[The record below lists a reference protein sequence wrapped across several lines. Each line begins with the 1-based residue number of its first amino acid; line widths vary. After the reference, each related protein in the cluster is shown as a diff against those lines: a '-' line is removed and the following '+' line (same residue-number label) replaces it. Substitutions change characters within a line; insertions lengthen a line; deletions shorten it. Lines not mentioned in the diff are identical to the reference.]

1 MEKHDPRAQ
10 SNFHGCISPLDSL
23 GSGDVT
29 AMRKNMGYARMYADK
44 MDLLSTMPRPDLAS
58 TRYALANPG
67 VEYLVYQPGA
77 GSFTANIQNGHYQ
90 YEWFNPTTGSITNAA
105 SFTAPGGNMTFSPPF
120 SGSAVLYIRQR

>member
-67 VEYLVYQPGA
+67 VEYLVYQPGS
-77 GSFTANIQNGHYQ
+77 GPFTINLQSGRYD
-90 YEWFNPTTGSITNAA
+90 YEWFNPRTGLLADARSFSA
-105 SFTAPGGNMTFSPPF
+105 SAGNRTFFPPF
-120 SGSAVLYIRQR
+120 GGSAVLLISSG